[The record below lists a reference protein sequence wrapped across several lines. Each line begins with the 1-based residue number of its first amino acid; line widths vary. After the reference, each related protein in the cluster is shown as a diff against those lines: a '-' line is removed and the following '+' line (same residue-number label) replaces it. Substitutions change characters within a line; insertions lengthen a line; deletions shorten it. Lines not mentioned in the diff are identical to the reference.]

1 MKNQNKFYCFIYIY
15 ISFTLFNFSYQIK
28 EDNIINIGNLHLN
41 ENPFFK
47 LRINYLNKEN
57 IKDMVDVKI
66 ESETEDLNNYY
77 YRYYY
82 VKTNQNNIISDDID
96 YYNEPNKTLILS
108 DDEYIIC
115 EMRHKINNNK
125 IYLKSEVVNDNKTN
139 IKENF
144 SFYDIR
150 DNSFSVI
157 LFFSTFCS
165 ATTISVILILIDLK
179 EDKKIIKTYNLC
191 TKDRANQEYNN
202 LRNSYI
208 NKNIFKFAF
217 FLMKYTYPIFNIFTI
232 YNYDH
237 PRYIRFFIVLI
248 KMILNIFISMGLFLI
263 PDKTFII
270 DKENEIHIG
279 LLSFLN
285 SLFASLIISIISQ
298 LITKRYMGY
307 DKIRANIWKPKMESL
322 RKYIYYTVKKDIL
335 FNSKWHCIRNRMISY
350 TRICGDTILRDKPGD
365 KYKTYADNKQKNYKA
380 SLNINTLADSSSSL
394 QIGEDKE
401 SVDDKFMANT
411 FNIKTKHNNSLL
423 GYHAKR
429 KKTFYAKTNEKDFNS
444 RLYIEKGVQS
454 FSISKFGQNDLKLKT
469 VQKIE
474 DIRNRYIL
482 NINDSKFDETLDINS
497 FVKTFD
503 NLEIETLENYTYIS
517 TDSINNQLHKTS
529 SESNK
534 IFINLI
540 VTLLLLFLLTL
551 VNLGL
556 DLIYVLLKNKFDGFD
571 RFDDFVCFCLF
582 TVLAQI
588 TIFNFILNYLFDLFI
603 SFLIFKSFG
612 YQKSNCCY
620 KILYKFFIEKYIK
633 YIYKIR
639 LLINKYNKELE
650 FIDK

>member
-1 MKNQNKFYCFIYIY
+1 MKNQNKFYCFIY

-28 EDNIINIGNLHLN
+28 ENNIININNLPLN
-41 ENPFFK
+41 ENSFFK
-47 LRINYLNKEN
+47 LRINFLNKEN
-57 IKDMVDVKI
+57 TKDMVDVKI
-66 ESETEDLNNYY
+66 ESEKEDLNNYY

-82 VKTNQNNIISDDID
+82 VKTNQNNIISDDKD

-108 DDEYIIC
+108 DDKYIIC
-115 EMRHKINNNK
+115 EMKHKINNNK

-139 IKENF
+139 DKEDFSFHNIRENNF
-144 SFYDIR
+144 SI
-150 DNSFSVI
+150 I

-165 ATTISVILILIDLK
+165 ATTISVFLILFDLK
-179 EDKKIIKTYNLC
+179 DDKKIVKTYNLC

-263 PDKTFII
+263 TDKIFNTP
-270 DKENEIHIG
+270 KENKHSDTYVVS
-279 LLSFLN
+279 LAFLN
-285 SLFASLIISIISQ
+285 SLIASLIISIISQ
-298 LITKRYMGY
+298 LITKKYMGY
-307 DKIRANIWKPKMESL
+307 DKIRANVWKPKMESL

-380 SLNINTLADSSSSL
+380 SLNINTPVDSSSSS
-394 QIGEDKE
+394 QIGDDKE
-401 SVDDKFMANT
+401 SEKFDDKFMANT
-411 FNIKTKHNNSLL
+411 FNIKTKNNNSLL

-429 KKTFYAKTNEKDFNS
+429 KKTFYAKTNENNFNC
-444 RLYIEKGVQS
+444 RLYIEKAVQS

-469 VQKIE
+469 VQKRE

-482 NINDSKFDETLDINS
+482 TINDSTFDETLDINS
-497 FVKTFD
+497 FVKTYD

-540 VTLLLLFLLTL
+540 VTLVLLFLLTL

-556 DLIYVLLKNKFDGFD
+556 DLIYMLLKKKGGDI
-571 RFDDFVCFCLF
+571 VYLCLF
-582 TVLAQI
+582 SVLAQI

-620 KILYKFFIEKYIK
+620 KMFYKFCIEKYIK

>member
-1 MKNQNKFYCFIYIY
+1 MKNQNKFYSFIY

-28 EDNIINIGNLHLN
+28 ENNIINIGNLPLN

-47 LRINYLNKEN
+47 LRINYLNKDN

-66 ESETEDLNNYY
+66 ESEKEDLNNYY

-115 EMRHKINNNK
+115 EMKHKINNNR
-125 IYLKSEVVNDNKTN
+125 IYLKSEVVNENKTN
-139 IKENF
+139 DEENF
-144 SFYDIR
+144 SFYDIKEN
-150 DNSFSVI
+150 DFSVI

-165 ATTISVILILIDLK
+165 ATTISVILILFDLK
-179 EDKKIIKTYNLC
+179 DDKKIVKTYNLC

-217 FLMKYTYPIFNIFTI
+217 FLMKYTYPIFNIITI

-248 KMILNIFISMGLFLI
+248 KMLLNIFISMGLFLI
-263 PDKTFII
+263 THKTFNTV
-270 DKENEIHIG
+270 KEDISSNINVI

-285 SLFASLIISIISQ
+285 SLFASIIISIISQ

-335 FNSKWHCIRNRMISY
+335 FNSKWHSIRNRMISY
-350 TRICGDTILRDKPGD
+350 TRICGDIILRDKPGD

-380 SLNINTLADSSSSL
+380 SLNINTPADSSSSS
-394 QIGEDKE
+394 QIGDDKE
-401 SVDDKFMANT
+401 SEKFDDKFMANT
-411 FNIKTKHNNSLL
+411 FNIKTKNNNNLL
-423 GYHAKR
+423 GHHMKR
-429 KKTFYAKTNEKDFNS
+429 KKTFYAKTNEKDFNY
-444 RLYIEKGVQS
+444 RLSIEKAVQS

-497 FVKTFD
+497 FVKTYD

-540 VTLLLLFLLTL
+540 TTLLLLFLLTL

-556 DLIYVLLKNKFDGFD
+556 DLIYVLLKNKDGKI
-571 RFDDFVCFCLF
+571 VYFCLI

-588 TIFNFILNYLFDLFI
+588 TIFNFIFNYLFDLFI

-620 KILYKFFIEKYIK
+620 KMLYKFCIEKYIK